1 MSQEFQL
8 VHNDGGKRDGDTDA
22 HKESFLT
29 GKSEGKAITEAQVAG
44 EKIVSHVKEKKT
56 RELYHKLDKN
66 RKRKK

>member
-29 GKSEGKAITEAQVAG
+29 GKSEGKAITEAHKWRG
-44 EKIVSHVKEKKT
+44 KKD
-56 RELYHKLDKN
+56 RIAC
-66 RKRKK
+66 